1 MKIQTQCRTC
11 VLSLRARGP
20 RSSVVPSEERGSFTC
35 TGQAGCNVPR
45 VVCIAPL
52 TLPWTR
58 DAQVADGIKSLYI
71 WEGAVHVGCLEMIH
85 VIVTNSTEPN

>member
-1 MKIQTQCRTC
+1 
-11 VLSLRARGP
+11 
-20 RSSVVPSEERGSFTC
+20 
-35 TGQAGCNVPR
+35 VPR